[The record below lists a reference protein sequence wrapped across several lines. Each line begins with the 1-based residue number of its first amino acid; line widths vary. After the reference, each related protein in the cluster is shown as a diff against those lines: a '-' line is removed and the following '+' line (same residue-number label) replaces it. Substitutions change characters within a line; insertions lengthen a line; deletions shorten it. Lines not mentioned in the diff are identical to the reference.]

1 MVGRGV
7 RISPGKEFCRV
18 IDMTNTVEKLGRI
31 ETIKLEKIDNKWEL
45 LSETGSWNN
54 RPLYS
59 FTITK

>member
-7 RISPGKEFCRV
+7 RIAPNKQFCRV
-18 IDMTNTVEKLGRI
+18 IDLTNTVEKLGRI

-45 LSETGSWNN
+45 LSETGSWHNM
-54 RPLYS
+54 PLYS